1 MEESIEYRGYTIKY
15 FGEDLGSVSFPY
27 NRGKAKDGFTRF
39 WRKWKVGLANLNSV
53 DKHWIRTKI
62 IVTK

>member
-1 MEESIEYRGYTIKY
+1 MTKRITFQFYNKY
-15 FGEDLGSVSFPY
+15 FGEDLGSISFPY
-27 NRGKAKDGFTRF
+27 NRGKAKDGFYTRF